1 MSWKRLL
8 ESVSEP
14 LNDHL
19 RLRNAYLIAENRIL
33 RQQVNG
39 RIQLTDSERQRLAE
53 IGQQLGKKALAAV
66 ATVAK
71 PDTILGW
78 QRKFA
83 NQQVDSSEPRLSV
96 GRLRVNKEIEDL
108 VVRMAWEN
116 CSWVYDRIQDAL
128 NHLGYTIS
136 DQTVGN
142 ILKRYGISP
151 APEQG

>member
-39 RIQLTDSERQRLAE
+39 RVQLTDSERQRLAE

-71 PDTILGW
+71 
-78 QRKFA
+78 K
-83 NQQVDSSEPRLSV
+83 LS
-96 GRLRVNKEIEDL
+96 
-108 VVRMAWEN
+108 
-116 CSWVYDRIQDAL
+116 Q
-128 NHLGYTIS
+128 
-136 DQTVGN
+136 
-142 ILKRYGISP
+142 
-151 APEQG
+151 